1 MEPYYW
7 ISRNKTEWAVSILR
21 VSYYLTSI
29 LTILFF
35 VTPFYAWFVYLW
47 PHAAHLLT
55 GSASLYVAIIAVIYG
70 ISFMILTSVLIVLH
84 GLAEKYLMKP
94 QKNDDFS

>member
-1 MEPYYW
+1 MEPYNW